1 MKKWTMATLA
11 ATLAAV
17 LVPLAVVQVAA
28 AGASGAKHEHQS
40 GAITIQSWLD
50 AAPSENVL
58 SGTVWDCF
66 KITGAITDR
75 GGGPAWSNNT
85 AYYAPNSMTSGGT
98 TAASQECADKVPAGG
113 FILVPPPAAGQYQ
126 FAQYTSSPGS
136 PGGLSTVYAA
146 HTIAGLKGDIFI
158 SFSGTYNMTN
168 SVVPVKLPSG
178 STVEVQPLTTGSAVH
193 LVDHRRHWRLCRPAG
208 ERDVLC
214 QCREHIPLDQP
225 HRERPS
231 LVGRPKLSSRHR
243 TGRQGLG
250 SF

>member
-85 AYYAPNSMTSGGT
+85 AYYAPNSMTSGAT

-146 HTIAGLKGDIFI
+146 HTIAGRASLSPVPLTIWGANRLLVQATPTARA
-158 SFSGTYNMTN
+158 SGTRRGDRP
-168 SVVPVKLPSG
+168 VPLGRAIALGRGGRRPQGPLGPPAIPG
-178 STVEVQPLTTGSAVH
+178 S
-193 LVDHRRHWRLCRPAG
+193 RRQR
-208 ERDVLC
+208 
-214 QCREHIPLDQP
+214 
-225 HRERPS
+225 
-231 LVGRPKLSSRHR
+231 
-243 TGRQGLG
+243 
-250 SF
+250 SFPTD

>member
-85 AYYAPNSMTSGGT
+85 AYYAPNSMTSGAT

-178 STVEVQPLTTGSAVH
+178 STVEVQPLTTGPQCTWLITGGTGAN
-193 LVDHRRHWRLCRPAG
+193 AG
-208 ERDVLC
+208 L
-214 QCREHIPLDQP
+214 
-225 HRERPS
+225 
-231 LVGRPKLSSRHR
+231 
-243 TGRQGLG
+243 QGNG
-250 SF
+250 TCFANAENTFPWINHTENGQVWWAGQS

>member
-17 LVPLAVVQVAA
+17 LVPLAVVQVAV

-178 STVEVQPLTTGSAVH
+178 STVEVQPLTTGPQCTWLITGGTGAY
-193 LVDHRRHWRLCRPAG
+193 AG
-208 ERDVLC
+208 L
-214 QCREHIPLDQP
+214 
-225 HRERPS
+225 
-231 LVGRPKLSSRHR
+231 
-243 TGRQGLG
+243 QGNG
-250 SF
+250 TCFANAENTFPWINHTENGQVWWAGQS